1 LDTFLGV
8 PARGWIALSIWVLV
22 MTVPWAYV
30 LWFLKRIDRSGVARW
45 GAKGAGGEGSSSG
58 PGSPER

>member
-1 LDTFLGV
+1 VDSFLGV

-22 MTVPWAYV
+22 LTVPWTYV

-45 GAKGAGGEGSSSG
+45 GAKSADGGPSSG
-58 PGSPER
+58 SGGTDG